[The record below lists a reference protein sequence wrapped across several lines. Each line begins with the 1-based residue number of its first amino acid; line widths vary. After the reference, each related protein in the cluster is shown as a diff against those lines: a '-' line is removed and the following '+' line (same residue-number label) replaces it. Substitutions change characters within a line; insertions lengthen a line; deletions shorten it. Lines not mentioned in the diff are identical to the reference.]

1 MSEVRRAACRN
12 ARYGTDQSAAPH
24 GPHEFFPHSQ
34 AEAIPCHGWTAE
46 EAGAVAMMDALDE
59 ALKPFAYDGVPP
71 GVRLACNPLMLN
83 ALTRVLVPS
92 YAEFIAGKG
101 LLPKLPVP
109 VTVEAGLPYGAWR
122 LILAEG
128 AICDG

>member
-34 AEAIPCHGWTAE
+34 AEAIQCRGWDAE
-46 EAGAVAMMDALDE
+46 EAGAVAMLDALDQ
-59 ALKPFAYDGVPP
+59 ALKPFAYEAVPP
-71 GVRLACNPLMLN
+71 GMRLACHPLVLHAMH
-83 ALTRVLVPS
+83 RVIVPS
-92 YAEFIAGKG
+92 HAEFAAGYVT
-101 LLPKLPVP
+101 KLPVP
-109 VTVEAGLPYGAWR
+109 VTVEAALPYGAWR

-128 AICDG
+128 AIGDG